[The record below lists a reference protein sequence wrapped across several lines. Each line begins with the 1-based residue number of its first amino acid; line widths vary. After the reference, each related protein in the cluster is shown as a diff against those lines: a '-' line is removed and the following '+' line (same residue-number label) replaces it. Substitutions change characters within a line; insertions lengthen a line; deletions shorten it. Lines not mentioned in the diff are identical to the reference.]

1 MKGIKYIGLGDLES
15 FETEQIQSLAE
26 EGFARLMKRAKLK
39 EAELSVFVKKI
50 HKGEKSHHYE
60 LILKLNAAGTRKA
73 WFDVR
78 HEDFDLAKIIHKC
91 FAALA
96 VNIER
101 EFAKKLQKEK
111 FVA

>member
-1 MKGIKYIGLGDLES
+1 MEGIKYVGLGDLES
-15 FETEQIQSLAE
+15 FESEQIQSLAE
-26 EGFARLMKRAKLK
+26 EGFAKLMKKTRLK

-60 LILKLNAAGTRKA
+60 LILKLNAPGTKNA

-78 HEDFDLAKIIHKC
+78 HEDFDLVKLAHIC
-91 FAALA
+91 FEALA
-96 VNIER
+96 VNIEH
-101 EFAKKLQKEK
+101 EFGKKLQKEK